1 MWPLTPGK
9 DLASAWPHLWGGD
22 SWRSRSGFSEPAYL
36 GGDLAGGSCASP
48 GLKVWMLEPDPLGVT
63 PSPAPSPG
71 CDLGPQGAVL
81 SVAQCPHFKMR
92 MMIIPT
98 SRGCLWNHMRPF
110 SRGA

>member
-1 MWPLTPGK
+1 MCGPDPWEGPGIRVATPLG
-9 DLASAWPHLWGGD
+9 WGFLEVTQ
-22 SWRSRSGFSEPAYL
+22 WVFRTCL

-48 GLKVWMLEPDPLGVT
+48 GLRAWMLEPDLLGVT
-63 PSPAPSPG
+63 PSPTPSPC
-71 CDLGPQGAVL
+71 CDLGPQGTVL